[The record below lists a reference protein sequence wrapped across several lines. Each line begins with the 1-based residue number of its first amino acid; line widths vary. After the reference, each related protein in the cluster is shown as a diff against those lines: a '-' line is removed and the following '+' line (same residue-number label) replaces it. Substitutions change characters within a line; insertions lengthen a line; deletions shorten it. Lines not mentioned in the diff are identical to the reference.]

1 MLAVGFLCGSTV
13 LQVIQPF
20 LLYQGEFIDTFIMYS
35 SAVFMDLVI
44 RKLKY
49 FDESNL
55 MRRNDHNR
63 GSCHEKSWGPR
74 NGHAA

>member
-44 RKLKY
+44 RKLKG
-49 FDESNL
+49 L
-55 MRRNDHNR
+55 
-63 GSCHEKSWGPR
+63 
-74 NGHAA
+74 